1 MLGASDRPLGAS
13 PAASLPPYWADSSP
27 VVDGWGAFF
36 KNVGSPPLAALALL
50 VLLPL
55 LALVALAVALTSR
68 GPIIHRRRVL
78 GQHGRQFDAFKF
90 RTMVPD
96 ADAVLHADPELLK
109 QFRQTHKLQ
118 HDPRVTPVGRLLRR
132 TSLDELPQL
141 VNVLCGDMWLVG
153 PRMIAPEELERFG
166 PFGQRRLAVKPGL
179 TGLWQVSGR
188 QTTSY
193 ERRVELDME
202 YIERWSLR
210 LELSILLRTVSAV
223 ATGRGAC

>member
-13 PAASLPPYWADSSP
+13 PAASQPPYWVDSSP
-27 VVDGWGAFF
+27 VVEGWGAFF
-36 KNVGSPPLAALALL
+36 TNVGSPPLAALALL

-96 ADAVLHADPELLK
+96 ADAVLHGDPELLK

-118 HDPRVTPVGRLLRR
+118 HDPESARVAR
-132 TSLDELPQL
+132 
-141 VNVLCGDMWLVG
+141 
-153 PRMIAPEELERFG
+153 PRP
-166 PFGQRRLAVKPGL
+166 
-179 TGLWQVSGR
+179 
-188 QTTSY
+188 
-193 ERRVELDME
+193 
-202 YIERWSLR
+202 
-210 LELSILLRTVSAV
+210 
-223 ATGRGAC
+223 